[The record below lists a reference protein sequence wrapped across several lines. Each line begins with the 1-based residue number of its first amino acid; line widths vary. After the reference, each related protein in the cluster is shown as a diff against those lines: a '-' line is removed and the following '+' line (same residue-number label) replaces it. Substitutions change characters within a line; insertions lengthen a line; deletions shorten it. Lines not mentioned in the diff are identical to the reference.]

1 MLRFLGL
8 SFVSVRDLFDAI
20 EERSETEVIRL
31 LDEGV
36 NVNGRCEPVSVFL
49 LVYPTFF
56 SLVQQNCTPACLC
69 LQQLP
74 NHSDTDGKRS
84 KPSFEGQCKSLPI
97 ILLSELVCMAGRK
110 QHSALGCFPRIFGH
124 RRVLIKPSNQPL

>member
-8 SFVSVRDLFDAI
+8 SFVSVRDLFDAV

-49 LVYPTFF
+49 LVYPFF
-56 SLVQQNCTPACLC
+56 LASTTELHSCMLVLT
-69 LQQLP
+69 
-74 NHSDTDGKRS
+74 TTS
-84 KPSFEGQCKSLPI
+84 KSF
-97 ILLSELVCMAGRK
+97 RY
-110 QHSALGCFPRIFGH
+110 
-124 RRVLIKPSNQPL
+124 